1 MSHKILQ
8 VRNLTTQLPRGKKLV
23 KIVNNISFDTF
34 KGKTLGIVGES
45 GSGKSITALSI
56 MQLIDTAQGSITG
69 EVLLDGTNLLDLKE
83 DVMRKI
89 RGTRIAMI
97 FQDPMNA
104 LNPLFTIGNQ
114 IGETLTLHKKV
125 TSKQAYE
132 KSIEL
137 LDLVGMPDA
146 EKRID
151 EYPHQ
156 LSGGQIQRVMIAM
169 ALACDPDLLIADE
182 PTTALDVTIQSQ
194 ILDVMI
200 KLQKEKGISIIFI
213 THDLGV
219 VAQMCHDVAVMYG
232 GQIVEYTNVEN
243 LFSKPMH
250 PYTHG
255 LLQSIPSGNTSKR
268 LYNIPGMVP
277 SFANLPQGCSFQDRC
292 SFVTAKCKKPVN
304 LEEKRKQ
311 HFVACY
317 HPLKINALKKS

>member
-1 MSHKILQ
+1 MTHKILQ

-23 KIVNNISFDTF
+23 KIVNNISFDVF
-34 KGKTLGIVGES
+34 KGRTLGIVGES

-56 MQLIDTAQGSITG
+56 MQLIDKTEGSITG
-69 EVLLDGTNLLDLKE
+69 QVILDNTNLLELRE
-83 DVMRKI
+83 DAIRKI
-89 RGTRIAMI
+89 RGARIAMI

-104 LNPLFTIGNQ
+104 LNPVFTIGNQ
-114 IGETLTLHKKV
+114 IAEVLILHKKM

-146 EKRID
+146 KKRID

-194 ILDVMI
+194 ILDLII
-200 KLQKEKGISIIFI
+200 KLQKEKGMGIIFI

-219 VAQMCHDVAVMYG
+219 VAQMCHEVAVMYA

-255 LLQSIPSGNTSKR
+255 LLQSIPTGNTSKR

-277 SFANLPQGCSFQDRC
+277 AFANLPQGCSFQDRC
-292 SFVTAKCKKPVN
+292 SFATAKCKNPVY
-304 LEEKRKQ
+304 LEEKTKE
-311 HFVACY
+311 HAVACY
-317 HPLKINALKKS
+317 HPLDTNPLQKS